1 MILVKLCFLSV
12 YLNLRINEFEEDM
25 NKLLAN
31 AVEAV
36 NGILAVFLILFPTI
50 SFGLSSTPTTFFGIE
65 YNFGYLAGLVVGS
78 ILAFFICG
86 LLAVFV
92 SMRRELVQI
101 REILE
106 SRGTP

>member
-1 MILVKLCFLSV
+1 MKACKRLSIDI
-12 YLNLRINEFEEDM
+12 RINEFEEDM

-36 NGILAVFLILFPTI
+36 NGILAVFLITFPTI
-50 SFGLSSTPTTFFGIE
+50 SFGLSSTPTTLFGIE
-65 YNFGYLAGLVVGS
+65 YNFGYLTGLVVGS
-78 ILAFFICG
+78 ILALFICG

-106 SRGTP
+106 SRVTTL